1 MTISQVIQTISLGNF
16 TYFMRFHGHFPHF
29 LHKPWRIITGTAWQT
44 ADNRHWEGAHWARG
58 VDLEHIGRGT
68 LFECSSF
75 GRSLAGGTLPRGIW
89 SCENVLSGTKPF
101 ARPILFQINVF
112 PEQKLRISK
121 NPFCFQAPL
130 LPRTAA

>member
-1 MTISQVIQTISLGNF
+1 MTISQLIQTISLGNF

-68 LFECSSF
+68 LFECSLF
-75 GRSLAGGTLPRGIW
+75 GRSLAGGTLPR
-89 SCENVLSGTKPF
+89 V
-101 ARPILFQINVF
+101 ILFQINRF
-112 PEQKLRISK
+112 PGTKTPHKQESV
-121 NPFCFQAPL
+121 L
-130 LPRTAA
+130 LPGTVPPTKDCRLKQKKRDRRNNSLTRY

>member
-1 MTISQVIQTISLGNF
+1 MTISQLIQTISLGNF

-68 LFECSSF
+68 LFECSLF
-75 GRSLAGGTLPRGIW
+75 GRSLAGGTLPR
-89 SCENVLSGTKPF
+89 V
-101 ARPILFQINVF
+101 ILFQINRF
-112 PEQKLRISK
+112 PGTKPPHKQESVLFPGTVPPTKDRRLKQKKRDRRNKSLTRY
-121 NPFCFQAPL
+121 
-130 LPRTAA
+130 